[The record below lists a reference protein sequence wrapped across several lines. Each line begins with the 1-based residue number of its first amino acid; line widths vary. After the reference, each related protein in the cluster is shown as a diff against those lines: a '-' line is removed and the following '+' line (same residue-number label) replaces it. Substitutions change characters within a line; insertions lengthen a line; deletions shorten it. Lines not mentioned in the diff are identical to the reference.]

1 LKCAE
6 SVHTRVER
14 EDEDRLGDTSVSSSK
29 GRVSDGC
36 VNTGNVKSMK
46 ETEGREIV
54 DVIRLAD
61 GENEEVYMKHA
72 RRKPPG
78 DVQKLSVLFTGLERQ
93 FHCTKIPFL
102 FRCVFQIKVWMP
114 NYSDP

>member
-1 LKCAE
+1 MCSISSYTCRE
-6 SVHTRVER
+6 T
-14 EDEDRLGDTSVSSSK
+14 EDEECLGDTSVSSSK

-46 ETEGREIV
+46 ETEEREIV

-72 RRKPPG
+72 RREPLG
-78 DVQKLSVLFTGLERQ
+78 DAET
-93 FHCTKIPFL
+93 
-102 FRCVFQIKVWMP
+102 
-114 NYSDP
+114 